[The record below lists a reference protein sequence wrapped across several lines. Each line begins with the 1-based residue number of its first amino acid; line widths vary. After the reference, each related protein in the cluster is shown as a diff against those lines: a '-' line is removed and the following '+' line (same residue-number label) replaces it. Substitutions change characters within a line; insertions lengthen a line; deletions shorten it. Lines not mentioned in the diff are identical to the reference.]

1 MNKKFLTLM
10 NFLLALLIVSVYSLK
25 FLEDS
30 HVVEFDYDNKSVSKR
45 DKNNDVIAQSD
56 TVSELAH
63 KLSPINLRTNQKLDY
78 SLMKHNLNVEI
89 MHAWID
95 SLNTVDSDIF
105 NLNIYDVDY
114 DNQIE
119 LFIEK
124 TGIIKNGK
132 QVKPYVTVYIEMYGQ
147 ENLRNLYNSYK
158 RIYGKNLK

>member
-10 NFLLALLIVSVYSLK
+10 NFLLALLIVSIYSLK
-25 FLEDS
+25 FLEDP
-30 HVVEFDYDNKSVSKR
+30 HVIKIENSNNASKK
-45 DKNNDVIAQSD
+45 DKNNDVISQPD
-56 TVSELAH
+56 TSTELAH
-63 KLSPINLRTNQKLDY
+63 KLSPINIRNNQKLDY
-78 SLMKHNLNVEI
+78 SLMKYNLNIEI

-105 NLNIYDVDY
+105 KLNVYDVDY

-119 LFIEK
+119 LFIER
-124 TGIIKNGK
+124 TGIIKDGS

-147 ENLRNLYNSYK
+147 DNLKNLYNSYK

>member
-30 HVVEFDYDNKSVSKR
+30 YVIKIDNSNNVSKR

-56 TVSELAH
+56 TSSELTH

-105 NLNIYDVDY
+105 KLNIYDVDY

>member
-10 NFLLALLIVSVYSLK
+10 NFLLALLIVSVYSVK

-30 HVVEFDYDNKSVSKR
+30 YVIKIDDNNNATKR
-45 DKNNDVIAQSD
+45 DENKDVISIPD
-56 TVSELAH
+56 STTSLAN
-63 KLSPINLRTNQKLDY
+63 KLSPINIRTNQKLDY
-78 SLMKHNLNVEI
+78 SLMKYNLNVKI

-105 NLNIYDVDY
+105 KLHVYDVDY

-119 LFIEK
+119 LFIER
-124 TGIIKNGK
+124 TGIIRNGK
-132 QVKPYVTVYIEMYGQ
+132 QVKPYVTVYVELYGQ
-147 ENLRNLYNSYK
+147 DNLRNLYNSYK

>member
-30 HVVEFDYDNKSVSKR
+30 YVIKIDNSNNVSKR

-56 TVSELAH
+56 TSSELAH

-105 NLNIYDVDY
+105 KLNIYDVDY

>member
-30 HVVEFDYDNKSVSKR
+30 YVIKIDNSNNVSKN
-45 DKNNDVIAQSD
+45 DKNNDVISQPD
-56 TVSELAH
+56 TSSELDH
-63 KLSPINLRTNQKLDY
+63 KLSPVNIRTNQKLDY

-105 NLNIYDVDY
+105 KLNIYDVDY

>member
-10 NFLLALLIVSVYSLK
+10 NFLLALLIVSVYSVK

-30 HVVEFDYDNKSVSKR
+30 YVIKIDDNNNATKR
-45 DKNNDVIAQSD
+45 DENKDVISIPD
-56 TVSELAH
+56 STTSLAN
-63 KLSPINLRTNQKLDY
+63 KLSPINIRTNQKLDY
-78 SLMKHNLNVEI
+78 SLMKYNLNVKI

-105 NLNIYDVDY
+105 KLNVYDVDY

-119 LFIEK
+119 LFIER
-124 TGIIKNGK
+124 TGIIRNGK
-132 QVKPYVTVYIEMYGQ
+132 QVKPYVTVYVELYGQ
-147 ENLRNLYNSYK
+147 DNLRNLYNSYK